1 MKEQIINKN
10 ISNILLYKLY
20 KLFSFWENFPLISIK
35 CYYIVM
41 NSITVL
47 LFIFIIAI
55 LLYYYQYGGLKST
68 FATSASNSL
77 KYVDLEW

>member
-1 MKEQIINKN
+1 
-10 ISNILLYKLY
+10 
-20 KLFSFWENFPLISIK
+20 
-35 CYYIVM
+35 M